1 MTILRPTST
10 ATSPFNHHQ
19 SSLSP
24 RTPHSPLVIVWAHP
38 SNVLSPFWSPSF
50 WPQALHA
57 TFSYHLSQIPLSYQR
72 NRARPSRICLL
83 ARLFVRWTWQC
94 YTSRCTHVPKRLDS
108 WLPGHAPRTGHLI
121 KETREASTLSRSPHH
136 TRGQRKVERLDVC
149 F

>member
-24 RTPHSPLVIVWAHP
+24 RTPHSPLIIVWAHP
-38 SNVLSPFWSPSF
+38 SNILSPFWSPSF

-83 ARLFVRWTWQC
+83 ERLFVRQTWQH
-94 YTSRCTHVPKRLDS
+94 YTSKCTHAPERLDS
-108 WLPGHAPRTGHLI
+108 RLPDHAPRTGHSI
-121 KETREASTLSRSPHH
+121 EETREASTPLRSPHH
-136 TRGQRKVERLDVC
+136 TRGQRKAERPDVC
-149 F
+149 S